1 MTPEAEQT
9 ALVARHAREQL
20 PRSIAR
26 LSEYLSIP
34 AISSD
39 EAHHAD
45 VLRLSRKLQRELSA
59 LGFSDARVLQ
69 VDGALPLTCATRAA
83 GAPDRPTLLIYGHL
97 DLQPVRGE
105 NWRTPPHEATV
116 IDGRLYARGAA
127 DDMGGW
133 FSHLAALEAWLA
145 VAGELPVNVKLVIEG
160 EEEIGSPNLERYMDT
175 YPEAF
180 EADVMVLTDCE
191 NPSTEIPGLTVS
203 LRGLFEVELSCEAIE
218 ADVHSGLWG
227 NMVPDP
233 ATALFLLVA
242 RLLDE
247 HGRFALGRREV
258 PSDFRAEAALSPPSR
273 DVIRRAARL
282 LRGVEPL
289 PDEGRPPA
297 EWLWRQPALTIL
309 STTLPR
315 PDEQKNAIR
324 RRASAT
330 LSIRLA
336 PGQTATEMRALL
348 EDVLLVGAPG
358 GVRVQLTP
366 APGGAESWLYE
377 PSGPVF
383 EAVDRAYEKGFG
395 RRLLR
400 VGIGGSIPFV
410 ALFGRRFSHLPL
422 VLNGVMDPET
432 GAHGPNESL
441 HLGVFEKAVITN
453 VHLLEELSR
462 LGPRSDWAGRG
473 APVAAP
479 E

>member
-1 MTPEAEQT
+1 MTREAEQS

-20 PRSIAR
+20 PSSLTR
-26 LSEYLSIP
+26 LAEYLSIP

-39 EAHHAD
+39 KAHHGD
-45 VLRLSRKLQRELSA
+45 VLRLSQKLQRELTA
-59 LGFSDARVLQ
+59 LGFADARVLQ
-69 VDGALPLTCATRAA
+69 LDGALPLTCGTRAA
-83 GAPDRPTLLIYGHL
+83 GAPGRPTLLIYGHL

-105 NWRTPPHEATV
+105 NWNTPPHEATV

-160 EEEIGSPNLERYMDT
+160 EEEIGSPNLERYMDE
-175 YPEAF
+175 YPEVF

-191 NPSTEIPGLTVS
+191 NPSPEIPGLTVS
-203 LRGLFEVELSCEAIE
+203 LRGLFEVEVICESIE

-233 ATALFLLVA
+233 ATALFLLIA

-258 PSDFRAEAALSPPSR
+258 PADFREGAALSPPSR
-273 DVIRRAARL
+273 EVIRRAARL
-282 LRGVEPL
+282 LEGVEPL

-336 PGQTATEMRALL
+336 PGQTGAEMQTLL
-348 EDVLLVGAPG
+348 EEVLLPEPPG
-358 GVRVQLTP
+358 GVRVSLVA

-383 EAVDRAYEKGFG
+383 DAVDRAYEKGFG

-410 ALFGRRFSHLPL
+410 ALFGRRFNHLPL

-453 VHLLEELSR
+453 VYLLDELSR
-462 LGPRSDWAGRG
+462 LGESGGWARRG
-473 APVAAP
+473 APASSS
-479 E
+479 